1 MKTKIWL
8 ALAIVLLSGLIIGFF
23 AGQKYEHHHIH
34 RLMSR
39 SPEHYEQELMTRLTK
54 GLALSETQIP
64 LVHEKVMTVAQA
76 SEQSCREQKTI
87 MRERMTILLK
97 DIRPLLSTN
106 QQRVL
111 DELDV
116 DALRPR
122 HRGAMEPRTNRP
134 PTGSR

>member
-8 ALAIVLLSGLIIGFF
+8 PLAIVFSSGLIIGFF
-23 AGQKYEHHHIH
+23 AGQEFEHHHIH

-39 SPEHYEQELMTRLTK
+39 GTEHFEQELMTRLSK
-54 GLALSETQIP
+54 GLALNETQIP
-64 LVHEKVMTVAQA
+64 LVREKVKTAARA

-87 MRERMTILLK
+87 MREQMTNLLK
-97 DIRPLLSTN
+97 DIRPLLSEN

-122 HRGAMEPRTNRP
+122 HRGATEPSTNPPRTD
-134 PTGSR
+134 SR

>member
-1 MKTKIWL
+1 MKRKIWL
-8 ALAIVLLSGLIIGFF
+8 ALAIVFSSGLIIGFF
-23 AGQKYEHHHIH
+23 AGQQFEHHHIY

-39 SPEHYEQELMTRLTK
+39 GAEHFEWELMARLTK

-64 LVHEKVMTVAQA
+64 LVREKVKTVALA

-87 MRERMTILLK
+87 MRERMINLLK
-97 DIRPLLSTN
+97 DIRPLLSEN
-106 QQRVL
+106 QQRIL

-122 HRGAMEPRTNRP
+122 HRGATEPSANRP
-134 PTGSR
+134 PTDSR